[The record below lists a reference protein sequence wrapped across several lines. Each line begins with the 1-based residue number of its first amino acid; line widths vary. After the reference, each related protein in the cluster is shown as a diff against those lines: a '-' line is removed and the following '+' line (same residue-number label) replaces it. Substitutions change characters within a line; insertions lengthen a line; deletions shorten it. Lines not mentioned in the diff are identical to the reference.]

1 MDLYGSGQSISQGN
15 SLSSEVRQANNTVSQ
30 INNSL
35 AEELDNTKAETQGNV
50 YEQQAINMYKG
61 ATSGTSLINK
71 IGIVDA
77 AKKGLTKGGRFL
89 PTSMAERLAGP
100 GEFQEGDELLSTT
113 GRDIQ
118 TADDVK
124 DAAKGLA
131 ATEDDLDIAR
141 FAEGAGAESTLN
153 TATAAEEGLLGVG
166 VPSEITI
173 TKSIADQ
180 STEVSTAEKAGETG
194 EIVKD
199 GAKIATGAEA
209 IAEKGAGVGLKA
221 VGKAGIAGIGGALD
235 IYKDISRGSIGDN
248 WEQQVG
254 NVGNIIGSGLEIA
267 GALTAWTGLGVGA
280 EALGAAISLGSTG
293 LEAYGDDLAGQEQDK
308 QDTTDVES
316 QKQNAYSAQQVEGSV
331 GRTQ

>member
-1 MDLYGSGQSISQGN
+1 MDLYGSGQSIGQGN

-35 AEELDNTKAETQGNV
+35 AEELDNAKAETQGNV

-77 AKKGLTKGGRFL
+77 AKKGLTKGGKFL

-100 GEFQEGDELLSTT
+100 GGFQEGDELLTS

-118 TADDVK
+118 TAEDVK
-124 DAAKGLA
+124 DAAKGLS

-166 VPSEITI
+166 VPSEVTI

-209 IAEKGAGVGLKA
+209 LAAKGAGVGLKA
-221 VGKAGIAGIGGALD
+221 VGKAGIAGVGGALD

-248 WEQQVG
+248 WEQKVG

-293 LEAYGDDLAGQEQDK
+293 LEAYGDDLAGQDQDK
-308 QDTTDVES
+308 QDTADVES

>member
-1 MDLYGSGQSISQGN
+1 MDLYGSGQSIGQGN

-77 AKKGLTKGGRFL
+77 AKKGLTKGGKFL

-100 GEFQEGDELLSTT
+100 GGFQEGDELLTS
-113 GRDIQ
+113 GRDIK
-118 TADDVK
+118 DLKDVK

-131 ATEDDLDIAR
+131 ATEDELGAAR

-153 TATAAEEGLLGVG
+153 TATAADEGLLGVG
-166 VPSEITI
+166 VPSESTI

-199 GAKIATGAEA
+199 GAKVASGAEA
-209 IAEKGAGVGLKA
+209 LAAKGAGVGLKA
-221 VGKAGIAGIGGALD
+221 VGKAGIAGVGGALD

-293 LEAYGDDLAGQEQDK
+293 LEAYGDDLAGQDQDK
-308 QDTTDVES
+308 QDTADVES

>member
-35 AEELDNTKAETQGNV
+35 AEELDNAKAETQGNV

-61 ATSGTSLINK
+61 GTSATSLINK
-71 IGIVDA
+71 IGVVSA
-77 AKKGLTKGGRFL
+77 AKKGLIKGGKFL

-100 GEFQEGDELLSTT
+100 GGFQEGDELLTS
-113 GRDIQ
+113 GRDIK
-118 TADDVK
+118 DLKDVK
-124 DAAKGLA
+124 DAAKGLS
-131 ATEDDLDIAR
+131 ATEDALDVGR
-141 FAEGAGAESTLN
+141 FAAGAGAESTLN
-153 TATAAEEGLLGVG
+153 VATAAEDGLLGVG
-166 VPSEITI
+166 VPSESTI
-173 TKSIADQ
+173 AKSIADQ

-209 IAEKGAGVGLKA
+209 LAEKGAGVGLKA
-221 VGKAGIAGIGGALD
+221 VGKAGIAGVGAALD

-293 LEAYGDDLAGQEQDK
+293 LEAYGDDLAGQDQDK
-308 QDTTDVES
+308 QDTADVES
-316 QKQNAYSAQQVEGSV
+316 QKQNAYSAQQVQGSV